1 MTGAL
6 DWAEG
11 APPPP
16 VYPSPSR
23 SSCAPPLP
31 PSSLKHLV
39 GLVGELPQ
47 THHSSA
53 SHPSSVANAAA
64 ITASLQACAEW
75 GGWGGGGALCCRRWR
90 VYVWGRGSL
99 CMAPVAI
106 SSYPS
111 LPLPPQDGSSLT
123 HIGLAC
129 IWRVL
134 DAYALL
140 PLNSMCRLLAQNG
153 AVPRLFVVLKQV
165 GRGRRCAGTGQVGT
179 DGRGVFIKT
188 RSYGPLLFERVS
200 IYAIA
205 SPVDPPDCV
214 PCPAQAIPCCQHPDF
229 CT

>member
-75 GGWGGGGALCCRRWR
+75 GGWGGGERCVVGDG
-90 VYVWGRGSL
+90 V
-99 CMAPVAI
+99 CMC
-106 SSYPS
+106 
-111 LPLPPQDGSSLT
+111 G
-123 HIGLAC
+123 
-129 IWRVL
+129 
-134 DAYALL
+134 
-140 PLNSMCRLLAQNG
+140 
-153 AVPRLFVVLKQV
+153 V
-165 GRGRRCAGTGQVGT
+165 GDRCAWLLWQFPV
-179 DGRGVFIKT
+179 I
-188 RSYGPLLFERVS
+188 PLFPCPLRM
-200 IYAIA
+200 AAA
-205 SPVDPPDCV
+205 SPTSAWPASGACWMPTPCFRSTACV
-214 PCPAQAIPCCQHPDF
+214 GCWRRTGPCLASLWS
-229 CT
+229 